1 MGSLY
6 LDWLDDAV
14 AAAAKATGYSWQLF
28 DNDWLYRS
36 RSSGGFDVAPLCV
49 MWHHTAGSDNA
60 WNDAQYQCYSADA
73 RPISNITVDSQVA
86 LVLAGGATNTNG
98 SGDSQKFSR
107 GTVAASDMNRQA
119 VGIEICNNGT
129 GAPYPEKQLDF
140 LFALSNEINRRCG
153 NQPTDVCTHTQYAP
167 GRKIDPSVNTAC
179 QGKWQP
185 GSINSSGSWNVD
197 DLRAECKRRWSG
209 DTGGGSAE
217 GGGGARPMPPP
228 TPIEE
233 DIDMA
238 WRAAKLEGTEAYY
251 IGDGKTSYW
260 VNDDGGDIDMAEC
273 RARMAPGAINTV
285 RSTWDQATDA
295 NAGPTMVTGWKQI
308 KTTMRSGNLKK
319 YVGANKRL

>member
-1 MGSLY
+1 MGKLY

-60 WNDAQYQCYSADA
+60 WNDARYQCYSASA
-73 RPISNITVDSQVA
+73 RPISNITVDSKVA

-119 VGIEICNNGT
+119 VGIEICNNGV

-153 NQPTDVCTHTQYAP
+153 NQPTDVCTHTKYAP
-167 GRKIDPSVNTAC
+167 GRKIDPSRNTSC

-217 GGGGARPMPPP
+217 GGGARPMPPP
-228 TPIEE
+228 TPTEE
-233 DIDMA
+233 DEDMV
-238 WRAAKLEGTEAYY
+238 WRVAKRENGAYF
-251 IGDGKTSYW
+251 IGDGKNALW
-260 VNDDGGDIDMAEC
+260 VSDSGGDIDTAESLL
-273 RARMAPGAINTV
+273 RMAPGAVNVV
-285 RSTWDQATDA
+285 RTTWDKATDA
-295 NAGPTMVTGWKQI
+295 NAGKAMITGWAGI
-308 KTTMRSGNLKK
+308 KTTMRDNNLKK
-319 YVGANKRL
+319 YVGATKRF